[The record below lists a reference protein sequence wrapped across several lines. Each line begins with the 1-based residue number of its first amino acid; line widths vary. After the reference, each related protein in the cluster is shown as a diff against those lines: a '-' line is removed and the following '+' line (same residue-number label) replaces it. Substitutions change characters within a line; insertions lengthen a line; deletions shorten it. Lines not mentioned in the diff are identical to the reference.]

1 MYCPRWQLWRT
12 QTCPAIRCHH
22 SLPFVWSHYDNWKLE
37 RTQKLL
43 PFCGFEMDKDGQRL
57 WHCVLVSSKLSRLG
71 MAMEHTCT
79 ATCTIISTSNF
90 ARRPSAD
97 ECSNCK
103 VLSTADLFED
113 FAEYCNTAF
122 TGSLGISP
130 HMSKVYRIMESS
142 WSHGVAEWPSGPEPI
157 DTTTASGSNC
167 KPLAQLPNP
176 KSW

>member
-57 WHCVLVSSKLSRLG
+57 WHSVLVSSKLSRLG

-90 ARRPSAD
+90 KTLLGDRVQMSVVTAK
-97 ECSNCK
+97 CS
-103 VLSTADLFED
+103 VLLTSSKILLSIATPRSPAVL
-113 FAEYCNTAF
+113 
-122 TGSLGISP
+122 GSRLICR
-130 HMSKVYRIMESS
+130 KFIES
-142 WSHGVAEWPSGPEPI
+142 WSHHGVMEWPSGPEPI